1 MLKYISRMRNTHTHN
16 PLQGFVHPLTHTLF
30 LSFFLLP
37 RQGQPSGEAFIQMDS
52 EASAYA
58 CASQRHH
65 RYMIFGKKQ
74 RYIEVFQCSGDDM
87 SLVLTGA
94 VTPPSTTP
102 LPSPGTLTTQ
112 APATLTHAPPPAP
125 VPVPVPAAQPP
136 PPQLWDIHTL
146 VQAQVAQAQVA
157 QAQAAQ
163 AQVAQAQAAIRN
175 PDFWLMAFASNSPP
189 TSTTP
194 ASPTSAATSKSLALA
209 APSPAQAQISAYAVT
224 PPAAA
229 VAAAALHH
237 HHAAVAQPP
246 TPAAPFLLFNPLSP
260 RIPILRAPTPHGLL
274 PPAIMQTAPLNPAA
288 LMGLKRTWESAFP
301 ADAAGSIA
309 KRAATWHAPPAAFH
323 ATAPTAAPAI
333 PYPPHFYPQI

>member
-1 MLKYISRMRNTHTHN
+1 MRKYASIAGIARHAPVRPVLIIS
-16 PLQGFVHPLTHTLF
+16 LF
-30 LSFFLLP
+30 L

-112 APATLTHAPPPAP
+112 TPATLTHPPPAAP
-125 VPVPVPAAQPP
+125 VPVAMPAAQPP
-136 PPQLWDIHTL
+136 PPPPLWDIHTL

-175 PDFWLMAFASNSPP
+175 SDFWLMALASNPP
-189 TSTTP
+189 TSNTP

-209 APSPAQAQISAYAVT
+209 APSPAYAVT

-229 VAAAALHH
+229 MAALH
-237 HHAAVAQPP
+237 HHAAVAQSPAP
-246 TPAAPFLLFNPLSP
+246 ATPLLLFNTLPP
-260 RIPILRAPTPHGLL
+260 RIPILRAPAAHGLL
-274 PPAIMQTAPLNPAA
+274 PPAIMPTAQLNPAA
-288 LMGLKRTWESAFP
+288 LMSLKRTWETAFP
-301 ADAAGSIA
+301 DVAAGNVA
-309 KRAATWHAPPAAFH
+309 KRAAWHAPSAAAFH
-323 ATAPTAAPAI
+323 ATAPTAAPAL
-333 PYPPHFYPQI
+333 PYPPQFYPQM